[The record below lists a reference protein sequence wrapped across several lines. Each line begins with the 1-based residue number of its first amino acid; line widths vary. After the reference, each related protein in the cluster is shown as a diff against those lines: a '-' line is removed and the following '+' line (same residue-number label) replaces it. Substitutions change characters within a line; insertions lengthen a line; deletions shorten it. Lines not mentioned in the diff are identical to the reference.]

1 MQLFYVVV
9 GYAFIGS
16 YYFVPLQICSL
27 LLVIYAF
34 SALFESVKQFFYF
47 LSISDFFVGTA
58 VDTAAFKSC
67 I

>member
-1 MQLFYVVV
+1 M
-9 GYAFIGS
+9 
-16 YYFVPLQICSL
+16 
-27 LLVIYAF
+27 LVYAF

-67 I
+67 KKVPVSNFGFL